1 MSEEHKQNIVDQ
13 TILAQGDSLYL
24 AGPAARKDLS
34 NQLTAAG
41 FDIDLNGIDVF
52 SKAASFEQA
61 DTAEVRLKK
70 LQDLRQFT
78 TALSHKILRLSSAN
92 WVHFES
98 IAPLSDRITA
108 CAERLTSFGLV
119 EGSEYTIDEIQGE
132 IQSLV
137 TQGEEIKEQYDN
149 VIPPSTIIVM
159 LLLFSIL

>member
-70 LQDLRQFT
+70 LQDLRQFMT
-78 TALSHKILRLSSAN
+78 SLSHKILRLSSAN

-98 IAPLSDRITA
+98 IAP
-108 CAERLTSFGLV
+108 CLTVLQHVLRS
-119 EGSEYTIDEIQGE
+119 
-132 IQSLV
+132 
-137 TQGEEIKEQYDN
+137 
-149 VIPPSTIIVM
+149 
-159 LLLFSIL
+159 